1 MRKLIILCSL
11 YALAACGGI
20 TQIDENQQAITE
32 AKLPAIDPAGGQLCV
47 CRASNYVGGGAILG
61 LKANGEYIGDVPNGS
76 YLCANLSPDE
86 YSITGDCT
94 LCSRVGAETLIK
106 QGQRKYME
114 LYVGMNGMN
123 LHSTSR
129 EIGLSCIADAMK

>member
-1 MRKLIILCSL
+1 MRKLTFLSILL
-11 YALAACGGI
+11 ALGACGGI
-20 TQIDENQQAITE
+20 TMVDESGQETIE
-32 AKLPAIDPAGGQLCV
+32 SRLPPINDAGGQLCV
-47 CRASNYVGGGAILG
+47 CRTSNFIGSGAIPG

-76 YLCANLSPDE
+76 SFCVNLSPDE

-94 LCSRVGAETLIK
+94 LCSRFGAETVIR

-114 LYVGMNGMN
+114 MYVGANGMN

-129 EIGLSCIADAMK
+129 EIGLSCITGVM